1 MTKSA
6 VVPEAT
12 KPVTNYKRHTFNC
25 DKCKSKVVVETDY
38 LSDSAAKLVH
48 KCKQGGKNGKGK

>member
-1 MTKSA
+1 MAKAA

-12 KPVTNYKRHTFNC
+12 KLVTNYKRHTFNC
-25 DKCKSKVVVETDY
+25 DRCKSKVEVETDY